1 MSPTFTSFEVRNY
14 RIWFAGALV
23 SNVGTWM
30 GRVGQDW
37 LVLTVLTAGSAT
49 ALGVVT
55 GLQFL
60 PFLLLAPWAGLIA
73 DRFPKRRTLLLTQT
87 MLAVSSLL
95 LGVLAVTGLAQLWHV
110 YVIALLQGVTTAIDN
125 PARQAFVSEM
135 VPNDKLANAVSLN
148 SASFNLGRL
157 IGPGVAGLVI
167 AAWGTGQA
175 LLLNT
180 VTFVFVIAALLLLR
194 ANELKP
200 APLAK
205 ARGGIREG
213 FSYVRNRGDLQLVM
227 LLVFVL
233 GTFGMNFQITMALM
247 ATKVFDKGAGEF
259 GLLGSI
265 MAIGSLSA
273 ALFSAR
279 RKVPRLRVLLI
290 SLAAFTVAATVAA
303 MAPHLLDVRPGP
315 GARRVLGAHGADDG
329 ERHGP
334 DPGRA
339 GDAGARHGVVHGD
352 LHGRHPRR
360 CPAHRVDLRDVR
372 APLDDRYRCRG
383 DGDHAGR
390 CVRVAREV
398 AECPRELR
406 VATTPEGARR
416 RHQPADPGN
425 GDRPG
430 TGAGSM
436 TPLFRRRMTLGVLG
450 VLIAVAAVYA
460 LTR

>member
-290 SLAAFTVAATVAA
+290 SLAAFTVVATVAA
-303 MAPHLLDVRPGP
+303 MAPTYWTFALALVPVGFSALTALTTANAMVQTRVAPEMRGRVMALYMAIFMGGTP
-315 GARRVLGAHGADDG
+315 VGAPVIGWIGQQWGARWTIGVGSIAVGLALVVVTIWLARSRNVRVSLETH
-329 ERHGP
+329 RRP
-334 DPGRA
+334 MIRVSV
-339 GDAGARHGVVHGD
+339 DA
-352 LHGRHPRR
+352 
-360 CPAHRVDLRDVR
+360 LRDE
-372 APLDDRYRCRG
+372 
-383 DGDHAGR
+383 
-390 CVRVAREV
+390 AR
-398 AECPRELR
+398 
-406 VATTPEGARR
+406 TDMPEAAR
-416 RHQPADPGN
+416 
-425 GDRPG
+425 
-430 TGAGSM
+430 
-436 TPLFRRRMTLGVLG
+436 
-450 VLIAVAAVYA
+450 
-460 LTR
+460 

>member
-14 RIWFAGALV
+14 RVWFAGALV
-23 SNVGTWM
+23 SNIGTWM

-49 ALGVVT
+49 ALGIVT

-73 DRFPKRRTLLLTQT
+73 DRVPKRRTLLVTQT
-87 MLAVSSLL
+87 LLAVSSLL

-110 YVIALLQGVTTAIDN
+110 YAIALMQGVVTAIDN

-135 VPNDKLANAVSLN
+135 VPDDKLANAVSLN

-167 AAWGTGQA
+167 AWWGTGQA

-180 VTFVFVIAALLLLR
+180 ATFVFVIVALLMLR
-194 ANELKP
+194 VNELRP
-200 APLAK
+200 APMAK

-213 FSYVRNRGDLQLVM
+213 FRYVRDRRDIQLVM

-265 MAIGSLSA
+265 MAVGSLTA
-273 ALFSAR
+273 ALLSAR
-279 RKVPRLRVLLI
+279 RQEPRLRVLLL
-290 SLAAFTVAATVAA
+290 SLVGFTVAA
-303 MAPHLLDVRPGP
+303 
-315 GARRVLGAHGADDG
+315 
-329 ERHGP
+329 
-334 DPGRA
+334 
-339 GDAGARHGVVHGD
+339 
-352 LHGRHPRR
+352 
-360 CPAHRVDLRDVR
+360 
-372 APLDDRYRCRG
+372 
-383 DGDHAGR
+383 
-390 CVRVAREV
+390 
-398 AECPRELR
+398 
-406 VATTPEGARR
+406 
-416 RHQPADPGN
+416 
-425 GDRPG
+425 
-430 TGAGSM
+430 
-436 TPLFRRRMTLGVLG
+436 
-450 VLIAVAAVYA
+450 AVAAVAPTFWTFALALVPVGLTA
-460 LTR
+460 LTALTTANAMVQTRVAPEMRGRVMALYMAIFMGGTPAGAPLIGWISQTFGPRWTIGIGAVAVGLTLVGVSVWLGRSQNVRVSYESQRRPRVRVTSAPLPERAPAPVPVPEPAR